1 MIEFYKDND
10 AMAIR
15 TDAETD
21 TEFLDGCAKVMSE
34 MIDQKMHSGEW
45 EYALGFWLPQIVDIA
60 CSLRGY
66 KSEVVRKTV
75 RSAGSSHF
83 ISSTAVA
90 VLNDRKE
97 VKINP
102 AELDEELDRLRL
114 DKALAKDEAK
124 AGTKAGK

>member
-15 TDAETD
+15 TDAGTD
-21 TEFLDGCAKVMSE
+21 SEFLEGCAKAMSE
-34 MIDQKMHSGEW
+34 MIEQKAQAGDW

-60 CSLRGY
+60 CSLKGY
-66 KSEVVRKTV
+66 KSEVVTKTV

-90 VLNDRKE
+90 ILNDRKE
-97 VKINP
+97 VTVNGNGSTTP
-102 AELDEELDRLRL
+102 DSSS
-114 DKALAKDEAK
+114 AKPIA